1 MLTSASAA
9 RFIAESPFPRIP
21 TESDYRMLIGLDA
34 NTDRIPTYSIR
45 DVVQGSLAPE
55 AFKDRYPRIWP
66 GVSIDHDES
75 FNRPLFTPY

>member
-1 MLTSASAA
+1 MLSSASAPRA
-9 RFIAESPFPRIP
+9 VSPFPRIP

-55 AFKDRYPRIWP
+55 ASKDRYPRLWP

-75 FNRPLFTPY
+75 FKRPLFTPY